1 MTDHSYEY
9 GYEQGYLEGE
19 RKGTKDGYLKALSMI
34 RLEIEQER
42 RDDFDKGYNVG
53 LDTIA
58 GHIDAH
64 LWELQNDT

>member
-1 MTDHSYEY
+1 
-9 GYEQGYLEGE
+9 
-19 RKGTKDGYLKALSMI
+19 MI

-42 RDDFDKGYNVG
+42 YKIEDDFDRGYNVG